1 MAGEHYEFAGFRLL
15 VATRELRRPDGSTT
29 LMPARIFDCVLYLI
43 EHRARAIGRDEL
55 IAAVWNQPEVGD
67 NVLAQLLART
77 RKLLN
82 DDGGEQ
88 RVIRT
93 VPGFGYHWV
102 ATTQVSDGATPAP
115 QHSAT
120 AAEVSS
126 TPAKTPSATAEPTSE
141 QEPPPVT
148 PAPTPQPRRVPR
160 FIVPAFLAA
169 LALIGAAA
177 LWNRSGDRSPAPAGD
192 TITPTAVPSTASGDP
207 PPLPLPQRP
216 ALVLPAIVD
225 PTEGQGWL
233 RLGIMAIVAE
243 RLDGAGRSTVPS
255 DNSVALMKGRDP
267 TSLNA
272 AALADLA
279 ASAGANWIVQPR
291 VVPLGSRWRVSL
303 EIVHGQAPIR
313 LGVSAESDQVLDA
326 ARDAADRLLA
336 GVGGAAAPVSGVDA
350 GLVVVLKKAQA
361 ANLDGKPEAARL
373 ILDAAQEQYRDSTDL
388 AYELGRMEYRTG
400 RFDAAQRRFEALA
413 AAATTPEQAV
423 LRARALNALAQ
434 ICYQRRDFACV
445 ESRSR
450 AVIELLRNRTDGMNE
465 LGRAWS
471 ELSNLAS
478 STQRYDESMREGARA
493 RVLLAA
499 SGDWL
504 GVTRSDALSGVML
517 RRAGRLS
524 DSLALLSRAAERLQ
538 AFHEESHEGVVRT
551 HMIIAWTQ
559 LGEPQTALT
568 QEPRMRELIA
578 RIDYPS
584 LREAMRL
591 NLADLLLENG
601 RLADAKIL
609 VERAYPWI
617 IDSNDRINRY
627 FAHALAARAALASA
641 EPARAEEEAAQAV
654 ETLFDPDEDPRHV
667 AQTYLIL
674 LRLQAGHDLAAAQR
688 TAAALRTYIE
698 AAPAKPVSAY
708 AHLADAALAVA
719 RADAAAARAAFER
732 AQAAPERVPLD
743 SLRVADAYVPWLI
756 AQGDLDRAA
765 EVVGAMGDAPYRNF
779 DAAVLEV
786 RLYQA
791 TRQRAAWQSALD
803 RADALANERQIDEAL
818 RVWPAAP

>member
-1 MAGEHYEFAGFRLL
+1 
-15 VATRELRRPDGSTT
+15 
-29 LMPARIFDCVLYLI
+29 MPARIFDCVLYLI
-43 EHRARAIGRDEL
+43 EHRARAVGRDEL

-102 ATTQVSDGATPAP
+102 ATTQVNE
-115 QHSAT
+115 
-120 AAEVSS
+120 AA
-126 TPAKTPSATAEPTSE
+126 
-141 QEPPPVT
+141 
-148 PAPTPQPRRVPR
+148 APTPQPAATIPQPPSTEPQPPSTETPSLSAAPAPPSLAPEPTPPSRSHRRRRLVG
-160 FIVPAFLAA
+160 AA
-169 LALIGAAA
+169 LVAVLVLFSGVVLRNRLGRDSPDAIGDAVA
-177 LWNRSGDRSPAPAGD
+177 
-192 TITPTAVPSTASGDP
+192 PTAATSMSDSDP

-267 TSLNA
+267 ASLNA
-272 AALADLA
+272 AALTDLA

-291 VVPLGSRWRVSL
+291 VEPLGQRWRVSL

-313 LGVSAESDQVLDA
+313 LSVSAESDEVLAA

-336 GVGGAAAPVSGVDA
+336 GVGGAAAPVTGVDA

-413 AAATTPEQAV
+413 AAATKPEQAV

-445 ESRSR
+445 DGHSR
-450 AVIELLRNRTDGMNE
+450 AVIDLLQNRSDGMNE

-551 HMIIAWTQ
+551 HMVIAWTQ

-568 QEPRMRELIA
+568 QEPRLRELIA
-578 RIDYPS
+578 RIDYPA
-584 LREAMRL
+584 LREAMQL
-591 NLADLLLENG
+591 ILADLLLENG
-601 RLADAKIL
+601 RTADAKVL
-609 VERAYPWI
+609 VERAYPLI
-617 IDSNDRINRY
+617 IDSNDRINQY
-627 FAHALAARAALASA
+627 FAHALAARLALALS

-667 AQTYLIL
+667 AHTYLIL
-674 LRLQAGHDLAAAQR
+674 LRLQAAHDVPAAQR
-688 TAAALRTYIE
+688 TAGALRTYIE
-698 AAPAKPVSAY
+698 AAPAKPVNAY
-708 AHLADAALAVA
+708 AHLAEAVLAVA
-719 RADAAAARAAFER
+719 RADAAAARTAFEH
-732 AQAAPERVPLD
+732 AQAAPELVPQD
-743 SLRVADAYVPWLI
+743 RLRVAGAYVPWLI

-765 EVVGAMGDAPYRNF
+765 EIVGALGDAPYRNF

-786 RLYQA
+786 RLYLA

-803 RADALANERQIDEAL
+803 RADALANERRVDPAL
-818 RVWPAAP
+818 RVWPAAR